1 MKATRSVTPPPPPP
15 SEVTVT
21 LTMTEAEARLLRAHL
36 FRLDLTVPRLL
47 ASEGYY
53 TQGLTS
59 AMRDAAKALSEAL
72 RTP

>member
-15 SEVTVT
+15 PEVTVT

-47 ASEGYY
+47 ASEGYH
-53 TQGLTS
+53 TQGLPTV
-59 AMRDAAKALSEAL
+59 MHDAAKALSDAL
-72 RTP
+72 CTP